1 MSKKTVKDMITSAL
15 EDLQKKDL
23 KKFKVKLCDRQEEP
37 RVTRRSVEEA
47 DEMDLAD
54 LLVKICTEAKAAQQT
69 IDLFT
74 QLGFSDQAEKLRKGK
89 TVHGDENDNCRRH
102 NFDQLYSIC
111 RCKNTFLQ
119 IGKYKRP
126 MLSIFQH

>member
-1 MSKKTVKDMITSAL
+1 MITSAL

-23 KKFKVKLCDRQEEP
+23 KKFKLKLCDRQEEP

-74 QLGFSDQAEKLRKGK
+74 ELGFSDQAEKFRKGK
-89 TVHGDENDNCRRH
+89 TATVTKKTTVVGLILTISI
-102 NFDQLYSIC
+102 LYADVKTYISY
-111 RCKNTFLQ
+111 KLVNTNAQCSRFPTSKH
-119 IGKYKRP
+119 I
-126 MLSIFQH
+126 